1 MYFVNS
7 MKNKN
12 KNGVKMSHDN
22 DVKMAFVMQRA
33 QGKSFAKIA
42 DDLGVSKQTLIK
54 WQGDLDNQIRE
65 QEYFEIQT
73 ITETYAVTRRQRF
86 AVTAKLLQAVL
97 AELTRRA
104 DAEQLADMNTDK
116 LVNLALTLERRLNQD
131 TGRELVSVRT
141 GRIFEDIEG
150 TFIDAD

>member
-1 MYFVNS
+1 
-7 MKNKN
+7 
-12 KNGVKMSHDN
+12 MSFDN
-22 DVKMAFVMQRA
+22 DTKMAFVLQRA

-65 QEYFEIQT
+65 QEYFEIQN
-73 ITETYAVTRRQRF
+73 ITESFAVTRRQRF
-86 AVTAKLLQAVL
+86 GVTAKLLGAVL

-104 DAEQLADMNTDK
+104 DTEQLAEMDTGK

-131 TGRELVSVRT
+131 TGRELVSIRT
-141 GRIFEDIEG
+141 GRMFEDIEG
-150 TFIDAD
+150 TFIEAD

>member
-1 MYFVNS
+1 
-7 MKNKN
+7 
-12 KNGVKMSHDN
+12 MSFDN
-22 DVKMAFVMQRA
+22 ETKMAFVLQRA

-65 QEYFEIQT
+65 QEYFEIQN
-73 ITETYAVTRRQRF
+73 ITESFAVTRRQRF
-86 AVTAKLLQAVL
+86 GVTAKLLGAVL

-104 DAEQLADMNTDK
+104 DTEQLAEMTTDK

-131 TGRELVSVRT
+131 TGRELISVRT
-141 GRIFEDIEG
+141 GRMFEDIEG
-150 TFIDAD
+150 TFIEAD

>member
-1 MYFVNS
+1 
-7 MKNKN
+7 
-12 KNGVKMSHDN
+12 MSFDN
-22 DVKMAFVMQRA
+22 ETKMAFVLQRA

-65 QEYFEIQT
+65 QEYFEIQN
-73 ITETYAVTRRQRF
+73 ITESFAVTRRQRF
-86 AVTAKLLQAVL
+86 GVTAKLLGAVL

-104 DAEQLADMNTDK
+104 DTEQLAEMDTGK

-131 TGRELVSVRT
+131 TGRELISVRT
-141 GRIFEDIEG
+141 GRMFEDIEG
-150 TFIDAD
+150 TFIEAD

>member
-1 MYFVNS
+1 
-7 MKNKN
+7 
-12 KNGVKMSHDN
+12 MSFDN
-22 DVKMAFVMQRA
+22 DTKMAFVLQRA

-65 QEYFEIQT
+65 QEYFEIQN

-86 AVTAKLLQAVL
+86 GVTAKLLGAVL

-104 DAEQLADMNTDK
+104 DTEQLAEMDTGK

-150 TFIDAD
+150 TFIEAD

>member
-1 MYFVNS
+1 
-7 MKNKN
+7 
-12 KNGVKMSHDN
+12 MSFDN
-22 DVKMAFVMQRA
+22 ETKTAFVLQRA

-65 QEYFEIQT
+65 QEYFEIQN

-86 AVTAKLLQAVL
+86 GVTAKLLGAVL

-104 DAEQLADMNTDK
+104 DTEQLAEMTTDK

-150 TFIDAD
+150 TFIEAD

>member
-1 MYFVNS
+1 
-7 MKNKN
+7 
-12 KNGVKMSHDN
+12 MSHDN

-42 DDLGVSKQTLIK
+42 DDLGVSKQTLIT
-54 WQGDLDNQIRE
+54 WQGELFDQIRE
-65 QEYFEIQT
+65 QEYFEIQN
-73 ITETYAVTRRQRF
+73 ITETFAVTRRQRF

-97 AELTRRA
+97 TELTRRA
-104 DAEQLADMNTDK
+104 DTEQLADMDTDK
-116 LVNLALTLERRLNQD
+116 LVKLALTLETRLNQD

>member
-1 MYFVNS
+1 
-7 MKNKN
+7 
-12 KNGVKMSHDN
+12 MSFDN
-22 DVKMAFVMQRA
+22 DTKMAFVLQRA

-65 QEYFEIQT
+65 QEYFEIQN
-73 ITETYAVTRRQRF
+73 ITESFAVTRRQRF
-86 AVTAKLLQAVL
+86 GVTAKLLGAVL

-104 DAEQLADMNTDK
+104 DTEQLAEMTTDK

-131 TGRELVSVRT
+131 TGRELVSVHT
-141 GRIFEDIEG
+141 GRMFEDIEG
-150 TFIDAD
+150 TFIEAD

>member
-1 MYFVNS
+1 
-7 MKNKN
+7 
-12 KNGVKMSHDN
+12 MSHDN

-65 QEYFEIQT
+65 QEYFEIQNL
-73 ITETYAVTRRQRF
+73 TEMYAVTRRQRF
-86 AVTAKLLQAVL
+86 ATTAKLLGAVL

-104 DAEQLADMNTDK
+104 DTEQLAEMTTDK

-131 TGRELVSVRT
+131 TGRELVSVHVKDNWIT
-141 GRIFEDIEG
+141 ALDAKY
-150 TFIDAD
+150 IDAD

>member
-1 MYFVNS
+1 
-7 MKNKN
+7 
-12 KNGVKMSHDN
+12 MSFDN
-22 DVKMAFVMQRA
+22 DTKMAFVLQRA

-65 QEYFEIQT
+65 QEYFEIQN

-86 AVTAKLLQAVL
+86 GVTAKLLGAVL

-104 DAEQLADMNTDK
+104 DTEQLAEMDTGK

-131 TGRELVSVRT
+131 TGRELVSIRT
-141 GRIFEDIEG
+141 GRMFEDIEG
-150 TFIDAD
+150 TFIEAD

>member
-1 MYFVNS
+1 
-7 MKNKN
+7 
-12 KNGVKMSHDN
+12 MSFDN
-22 DVKMAFVMQRA
+22 ETKMAFVLQRA

-65 QEYFEIQT
+65 QEYFEIQN

-86 AVTAKLLQAVL
+86 GVTAKLLGAVL

-104 DAEQLADMNTDK
+104 DTEQLAEMTTDK

-131 TGRELVSVRT
+131 TGRELISVRT
-141 GRIFEDIEG
+141 GRMFEDIEG
-150 TFIDAD
+150 TFIEAD

>member
-1 MYFVNS
+1 
-7 MKNKN
+7 
-12 KNGVKMSHDN
+12 MSFDN
-22 DVKMAFVMQRA
+22 ETKMAFVLQRA

-65 QEYFEIQT
+65 QEYFEIQN

-86 AVTAKLLQAVL
+86 GVTAKLLGAVL

-104 DAEQLADMNTDK
+104 DTEQLAEMDTGK
-116 LVNLALTLERRLNQD
+116 LVNLALVLEKRISQD
-131 TGRELVSVRT
+131 TGRELVNIRVDRT
-141 GRIFEDIEG
+141 GKMLQEMDGEYLH
-150 TFIDAD
+150 AD